1 VRGSVAL
8 CASLAALCAPAA
20 ALAQDPP
27 PGTPQWQAREAQNFA
42 DASGRVQDWS
52 ANPDAPPNGST
63 DPLRAAERW
72 NGARGQVIS
81 IEYRNRYKA
90 RIAAHL
96 WRPKNVSAPLPA
108 VVFVNGYGSGQDPY
122 FWAAEDLAE
131 HGYLVMTFDPQ
142 GEGHSDSQPAQEYCQ
157 PGGAWTRPQEMG
169 ITEQG
174 SCAGQDPPN
183 ALTGQGTSASFVA
196 TGRLGNEDTTGAAEV
211 YRAIA
216 PRFVFG
222 TLDAVAYLL
231 SAQDPWRAQVDPAR
245 VGVVGHSAGAWA
257 ALMVANGDPLRR
269 FRTGVSLDAY
279 HRFDFG
285 VHGTAPTLLMQSEQ
299 ENVLGPRAVPPSDP
313 RSPNQLHPARAVF
326 SDLRARGI
334 DTGFYV
340 LRSSTH
346 EDFSDAYAAASRE
359 GQRVA
364 GYLTLAWLDAHLRDG
379 AAAQRGRV
387 RLHADRF
394 DASIDASSIGTG
406 TYDPAHGNVPSRI
419 AGEPVADHL
428 SFYYP
433 SDLYEGGR
441 LCLDLRVNPCPLE
454 QAPATPRCA
463 SRRAF
468 TIHLPRL
475 SAVRVTLDGRRVL
488 VRRSGRRLVARID
501 LRGSPRRVPVVR
513 IVGRTASGLVVRQTR
528 RYHPCTFTN

>member
-1 VRGSVAL
+1 ML
-8 CASLAALCAPAA
+8 CAVLLTLGAPAGA
-20 ALAQDPP
+20 VAQDPA
-27 PGTPQWQAREAQNFA
+27 PGTPEWQAREVQNFS

-52 ANPDAPPNGST
+52 AHPDAPPNGSS

-72 NGARGQVIS
+72 NGARGDVIA
-81 IEYRNRYKA
+81 IEFANRYKA
-90 RIAAHL
+90 KIVGHL
-96 WRPKNVSAPLPA
+96 WRPKNVTAPLPA
-108 VVFVNGYGSGQDPY
+108 VVFVNGYGSGQVPY

-142 GEGHSDSQPAQEYCQ
+142 GEGESAAEPAPEYCQ
-157 PGGAWTRPQEMG
+157 PGGAWTQPQEMG
-169 ITEQG
+169 IAEHG
-174 SCAGQDPPN
+174 SCAGKDPPE

-196 TGRLGNEDTTGAAEV
+196 TGRVGNEDTTSAGEV

-231 SAQDPWRAQVDPAR
+231 SAQNPWRAQVDPAR

-257 ALMVANGDPLRR
+257 ALMVANGDPLHR

-285 VHGTAPTLLMQSEQ
+285 VHGTVPTLLMQGEQ
-299 ENVLGPRAVPPSDP
+299 ENVLGPRVVPPSDP
-313 RSPNQLHPARAVF
+313 RSPNQLHPPRAVF
-326 SDLRARGI
+326 SDLQSRGI
-334 DTGFYV
+334 DTGFIV

-346 EDFSDAYAAASRE
+346 EDFSDAYMPASRK

-364 GYLTLAWLDAHLRDG
+364 AYMTLAWLDEHLGDG
-379 AAAQRGRV
+379 AAAQRARE
-387 RLHADRF
+387 RLHADQF
-394 DASIDASSIGTG
+394 DASIDGSSIGTG
-406 TYDPAHGNVPSRI
+406 TYDSAKGNVPYTI
-419 AGEPVADHL
+419 AGERVADHL

-441 LCLDLRVNPCPLE
+441 LCQDLRINACPLE
-454 QAPATPRCA
+454 QTPVTAARCA

-475 SAVRVTLDGRRVL
+475 SKVRVTLDGRRVR
-488 VRRSGRRLVARID
+488 VRRAGRRLVARID
-501 LRGSPRRVPVVR
+501 LRGSRRRVAVVR
-513 IVGRTASGLVVRQTR
+513 VVGRTRSGRTVRQTR
-528 RYHPCTFTN
+528 RYHPCTARRG